1 MHIRIGTIAEPFVT
15 MTHNGHMRGG
25 YVGVPHEAIVE
36 PILRCRWGQ
45 SAMMVVAETDP
56 WLA

>member
-1 MHIRIGTIAEPFVT
+1 
-15 MTHNGHMRGG
+15 MTDNGHMRGG

-36 PILRCRWGQ
+36 PILRCRWGE
-45 SAMMVVAETDP
+45 SAMMVVTETDL

>member
-1 MHIRIGTIAEPFVT
+1 VHIRIGTIAEQFVT
-15 MTHNGHMRGG
+15 MTPNGHMHGG